1 MEKSGIRRSE
11 QNTRRYRTMEKSKE
25 KIQVIRSMRDFQ
37 KIYFPKSFEK
47 QMLEMKKRKE
57 RGNQK

>member
-1 MEKSGIRRSE
+1 
-11 QNTRRYRTMEKSKE
+11 MEKSKE